1 MRARERVICFTSFS
15 PRALTQDPGRGRR
28 RKSHSHVWRVSEC
41 VHELTTAPRSPQVCL
56 IDSHV
61 RFIHLMTHAIQPT
74 HHPRSMAPYKQEK
87 TRRNLNL
94 IWIKI
99 LNLIWIKI
107 PHAERHEK
115 VRINVRSPPLRAR
128 ALPGNKEAA
137 GWRRAAFSPGE
148 QRRTR
153 THKRERPHESRSC
166 SSPTREQMVTRAR
179 LVACQPSLTPLLF
192 RLATTGR

>member
-1 MRARERVICFTSFS
+1 MTLVRSEIAQPES
-15 PRALTQDPGRGRR
+15 PDAGRGRR

-74 HHPRSMAPYKQEK
+74 HNPRSMAHYKQEK

-137 GWRRAAFSPGE
+137 GWRKRTAAPSTHACGPLGRCAYGD
-148 QRRTR
+148 RRI
-153 THKRERPHESRSC
+153 
-166 SSPTREQMVTRAR
+166 SSPAAE
-179 LVACQPSLTPLLF
+179 
-192 RLATTGR
+192 

>member
-1 MRARERVICFTSFS
+1 MTLVRSEIAQPES
-15 PRALTQDPGRGRR
+15 PDAGRGRR
-28 RKSHSHVWRVSEC
+28 RKSHSHVWRVSAC

-74 HHPRSMAPYKQEK
+74 HNPRSMAHYKQEK

-107 PHAERHEK
+107 PHAERHK
-115 VRINVRSPPLRAR
+115 RDRSMCVRPLCALAHCLATKRRPDGGAPRSAQESSAGRVRTSKS
-128 ALPGNKEAA
+128 G
-137 GWRRAAFSPGE
+137 S
-148 QRRTR
+148 
-153 THKRERPHESRSC
+153 
-166 SSPTREQMVTRAR
+166 TRAD
-179 LVACQPSLTPLLF
+179 QPRAPRAS
-192 RLATTGR
+192 R